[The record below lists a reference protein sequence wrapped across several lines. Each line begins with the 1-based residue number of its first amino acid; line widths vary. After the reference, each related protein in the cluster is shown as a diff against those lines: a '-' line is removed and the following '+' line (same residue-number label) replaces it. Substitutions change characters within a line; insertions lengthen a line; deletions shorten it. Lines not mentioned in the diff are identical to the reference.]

1 MLYFLANNVYVRFD
15 DIKSISL
22 DKKNDK
28 LKIIVESGHSHECPN
43 GKVLFGELNNLM
55 KIVSIKNYLRDYNK
69 RPSELAKELS
79 ITPPAIINL
88 FKNNVISDRLLKL
101 IGKKHPFALK
111 DYERIFDHDDSL

>member
-43 GKVLFGELNNLM
+43 GKNIFNELERLM
-55 KIVSIKNYLRDYNK
+55 KIVSIKMYLNNYNIK
-69 RPSELAKELS
+69 PSEFARELGV
-79 ITPPAIINL
+79 TPPAIINL
-88 FKNNVISDRLLKL
+88 FKNNSISDRLLSIIK
-101 IGKKHPFALK
+101 KKHPFALSNYENII
-111 DYERIFDHDDSL
+111 DYDYS